1 MGRPGVIWLGD
12 LGTYRWSSRKGEQ
25 MLASMGLPAGPLTPP
40 TVALPSPLVVF
51 AETPEQLEQARPW
64 LGSAPFT
71 LVRPDRDDPDE
82 AWLWEEALQHGPPV
96 VLRGAEGLAV
106 ALDAALEHAGPE
118 LPEPAARPRRTM
130 LPGGPWLDWPGG
142 TTFQTPATRIARALR
157 TSEDAVTLHEAG
169 EALDLRTGTRVE
181 REGPVDPERA
191 GRGDWRRGTATFPGP
206 AGHWVGADPYGRV
219 AWSGMRC
226 RYHWWLGSHGAAR
239 PWVPSEH
246 DWPLGHA
253 KKLWGYMDND
263 PVRFEL
269 APDAERALSHYEHD
283 VLLCGLPLRW
293 RAMGDL
299 LVAVRFSGPPNALF
313 YVSDGVHPGDPRD
326 PEDSD
331 ARHRAPV
338 VALGGPTPDA
348 LYAVGFEASTFRL
361 MAGSTPEHLG
371 DDGWAVYDTSHQEVS
386 RGFDRLLGG
395 SAGALH
401 TIDGGTLR
409 RHARL
414 LETEK
419 TPVGEVDG
427 AVPVGDRANIVLWR
441 GTADALQV
449 RLA

>member
-191 GRGDWRRGTATFPGP
+191 GRGDWRRGTATFPG
-206 AGHWVGADPYGRV
+206 
-219 AWSGMRC
+219 
-226 RYHWWLGSHGAAR
+226 
-239 PWVPSEH
+239 
-246 DWPLGHA
+246 
-253 KKLWGYMDND
+253 
-263 PVRFEL
+263 
-269 APDAERALSHYEHD
+269 APIAT
-283 VLLCGLPLRW
+283 
-293 RAMGDL
+293 
-299 LVAVRFSGPPNALF
+299 
-313 YVSDGVHPGDPRD
+313 PGFT
-326 PEDSD
+326 
-331 ARHRAPV
+331 ARHLFLASFAGCFPLVFVKLSVAILVEFFDHFLSLRTIARRAILWLFV
-338 VALGGPTPDA
+338 IGPNGT
-348 LYAVGFEASTFRL
+348 
-361 MAGSTPEHLG
+361 G
-371 DDGWAVYDTSHQEVS
+371 DCAQQ
-386 RGFDRLLGG
+386 
-395 SAGALH
+395 
-401 TIDGGTLR
+401 
-409 RHARL
+409 
-414 LETEK
+414 
-419 TPVGEVDG
+419 
-427 AVPVGDRANIVLWR
+427 GDCYR
-441 GTADALQV
+441 
-449 RLA
+449 